1 MEVDSLISGNK
12 TLDNKSYLSLNYV
25 YRKVIIKESFENSKK
40 ELRSLNYEKIAK
52 YYMKHM
58 NLKLLLES
66 IFKLK
71 KSLNKNN
78 PLLKYIK
85 DVQPYNLISIN
96 IDITSNEPLLKEY
109 YKNKKANKIKINSS
123 KKEKIIN
130 FVGKK
135 RNFYYGRMCN
145 IDYKRIIHNRK
156 EKIILIQ
163 KHIRGFL
170 SKKIIDEEVNKIIAK
185 RIINKILIIQRAV
198 KNFLT
203 RKKSLDKLIVN
214 VIHKE
219 RIIKSNKIT
228 DILSLYHYRNLYK
241 KNLII
246 KKILK
251 VRNDSVLLIQN
262 KFRLLIFTKK
272 VKEIIN
278 KEKKSYVLT
287 YPYKAENVQIKIYM
301 NMSYKLYNY
310 FICPIRKYFILYIDK
325 GSIDSGEYL
334 CHMIVNN
341 NIILDKRYK
350 YIVDKNNI
358 LYNLIYIGQP
368 PLLPIKVNL
377 KSDKKDKDK
386 VKKKYNNNDIIDDND
401 FYFYCYNDNSN
412 STNSYSTKSNHE
424 KKKNKLF
431 TKTSKKANYLK
442 ENINEIKINKF
453 LNQNEKE
460 DKNEKTSIYNSLS
473 KLNNFMNINTEFIS
487 PKKICVRH
495 YDFEKYFK
503 EMVSKKG
510 KETEEN
516 ENNISFESLTSK
528 KDGSSQSQQI
538 KYGDILDELSPSL
551 SSSISNF
558 SVNNIDSYSKR
569 THRTKFY
576 SNFSEKFPINKS
588 KINNPS
594 NSYSNSNNITVNT
607 TFSNRNL
614 IKQNIVNINLY

>member
-1 MEVDSLISGNK
+1 MF
-12 TLDNKSYLSLNYV
+12 
-25 YRKVIIKESFENSKK
+25 IK
-40 ELRSLNYEKIAK
+40 R
-52 YYMKHM
+52 
-58 NLKLLLES
+58 
-66 IFKLK
+66 
-71 KSLNKNN
+71 
-78 PLLKYIK
+78 
-85 DVQPYNLISIN
+85 
-96 IDITSNEPLLKEY
+96 
-109 YKNKKANKIKINSS
+109 
-123 KKEKIIN
+123 
-130 FVGKK
+130 
-135 RNFYYGRMCN
+135 
-145 IDYKRIIHNRK
+145 
-156 EKIILIQ
+156 
-163 KHIRGFL
+163 
-170 SKKIIDEEVNKIIAK
+170 
-185 RIINKILIIQRAV
+185 
-198 KNFLT
+198 
-203 RKKSLDKLIVN
+203 
-214 VIHKE
+214 
-219 RIIKSNKIT
+219 
-228 DILSLYHYRNLYK
+228 
-241 KNLII
+241 
-246 KKILK
+246 
-251 VRNDSVLLIQN
+251 
-262 KFRLLIFTKK
+262 
-272 VKEIIN
+272 VKEIIK

-287 YPYKAENVQIKIYM
+287 YPFKAESVQIKIFM
-301 NMSYKLYNY
+301 NISYKLFNY
-310 FICPIRKYFILYIDK
+310 SFCPIRKYFVLYIDK
-325 GSIDSGEYL
+325 SKINPGEYL
-334 CHMIVNN
+334 CQMIVDNHLK
-341 NIILDKRYK
+341 LDNRYK
-350 YIVDKNNI
+350 YMLDNKNNF
-358 LYNLIYIGQP
+358 YNLIYIDQP
-368 PLLPIKVNL
+368 VSKGKTRSPLKHDLQNNI
-377 KSDKKDKDK
+377 SEKDRN
-386 VKKKYNNNDIIDDND
+386 KKKAKNNFKNKSIIEDEDDI
-401 FYFYCYNDNSN
+401 YYYCYNDNSN

-538 KYGDILDELSPSL
+538 KYEDILDELSPSL

-588 KINNPS
+588 KINSPS

>member
-12 TLDNKSYLSLNYV
+12 TLDNKSYLSLNYI
-25 YRKVIIKESFENSKK
+25 YRKVIIKENFENSKK

-52 YYMKHM
+52 YYMKNM

-109 YKNKKANKIKINSS
+109 YKNKNANRINVNSS

-135 RNFYYGRMCN
+135 KNFYFGRMCN
-145 IDYKRIIHNRK
+145 IDYKRVIHNRN

-198 KNFLT
+198 KYFLT
-203 RKKSLDKLIVN
+203 RKKSLDKFIVN
-214 VIHKE
+214 IIHKE
-219 RIIKSNKIT
+219 RITKSNKIT
-228 DILSLYHYRNLYK
+228 DIFSLYHYRNLYK

-272 VKEIIN
+272 VKEIIK

-287 YPYKAENVQIKIYM
+287 YPYKAETVQIKIYM
-301 NMSYKLYNY
+301 NMSYRLYNY
-310 FICPIRKYFILYIDK
+310 FICPVRKYFVLYIDK
-325 GSIDSGEYL
+325 GSIDAGEYL
-334 CHMIVNN
+334 CHMIVNDN
-341 NIILDKRYK
+341 VILDKRYK

-358 LYNLIYIGQP
+358 LYNLIYFGQQ

-377 KSDKKDKDK
+377 KNDKKDKDK
-386 VKKKYNNNDIIDDND
+386 DKKKKKHKNNDIIDEND
-401 FYFYCYNDNSN
+401 FYFYCYNDNSH
-412 STNSYSTKSNHE
+412 STNSLSTKSDHD
-424 KKKNKLF
+424 KNRI
-431 TKTSKKANYLK
+431 K
-442 ENINEIKINKF
+442 EENNLYKISNQNKF
-453 LNQNEKE
+453 LKQNKKKGI
-460 DKNEKTSIYNSLS
+460 DKNKGIIPDFLS
-473 KLNNFMNINTEFIS
+473 ENKFIDINTGNIS
-487 PKKICVRH
+487 KKKICVKQR
-495 YDFEKYFK
+495 DFESYFRDLISKFK
-503 EMVSKKG
+503 EPKPKQSISSYDYKSS
-510 KETEEN
+510 EREEEDI
-516 ENNISFESLTSK
+516 ENQK
-528 KDGSSQSQQI
+528 M
-538 KYGDILDELSPSL
+538 KYSNILDELS
-551 SSSISNF
+551 SSISSTKSNF
-558 SVNNIDSYSKR
+558 SMKKLNSYSKK
-569 THRTKFY
+569 THRAKFS
-576 SNFSEKFPINKS
+576 SNLSARLSSKKILFSSPYNSNTLTINTDSSFRNKIFKIKKS
-588 KINNPS
+588 K
-594 NSYSNSNNITVNT
+594 
-607 TFSNRNL
+607 
-614 IKQNIVNINLY
+614 

>member
-12 TLDNKSYLSLNYV
+12 TLDNKSYLSLNYI
-25 YRKVIIKESFENSKK
+25 YRKVIIKENFENSKK
-40 ELRSLNYEKIAK
+40 ELRSLNYEKIAQ
-52 YYMKHM
+52 YYMKNM

-109 YKNKKANKIKINSS
+109 YKNKNANKINVNSS

-135 RNFYYGRMCN
+135 KNFYFGRMCN
-145 IDYKRIIHNRK
+145 IDYKRVIHNRN

-198 KNFLT
+198 KDFLT
-203 RKKSLDKLIVN
+203 RKKSLDKFIVN
-214 VIHKE
+214 IIHKE
-219 RIIKSNKIT
+219 RITKSNKIT
-228 DILSLYHYRNLYK
+228 DIFSLYHYRNLYK

-272 VKEIIN
+272 VKEIIK

-287 YPYKAENVQIKIYM
+287 YPYKAETVQIKIYM
-301 NMSYKLYNY
+301 NRSYRLYNY
-310 FICPIRKYFILYIDK
+310 FICPVRKYFVLYIDK
-325 GSIDSGEYL
+325 GSIDAGEYL
-334 CHMIVNN
+334 CHMIVNDN
-341 NIILDKRYK
+341 VILDKRYK

-358 LYNLIYIGQP
+358 LYNLIYFGQQ

-377 KSDKKDKDK
+377 KNDKKDKDK
-386 VKKKYNNNDIIDDND
+386 DKKKKKHKNNDIIDEND
-401 FYFYCYNDNSN
+401 FYFYCYNDNSH
-412 STNSYSTKSNHE
+412 STNSLSTKSDHD
-424 KKKNKLF
+424 KNRI
-431 TKTSKKANYLK
+431 K
-442 ENINEIKINKF
+442 EENNLYKISNQNKF
-453 LNQNEKE
+453 LKQNKKKGI
-460 DKNEKTSIYNSLS
+460 DKNKGIIPDFLS
-473 KLNNFMNINTEFIS
+473 ENKFIDINTGNIS
-487 PKKICVRH
+487 KKKICVKQR
-495 YDFEKYFK
+495 DFESYFRDLISKFK
-503 EMVSKKG
+503 EPKPKQSISSYDYKSS
-510 KETEEN
+510 EREEEDI
-516 ENNISFESLTSK
+516 ENQK
-528 KDGSSQSQQI
+528 I
-538 KYGDILDELSPSL
+538 KYSNILDELS
-551 SSSISNF
+551 SSISSTKSNF
-558 SVNNIDSYSKR
+558 SMKKLNSYSKK
-569 THRTKFY
+569 THRAKFS
-576 SNFSEKFPINKS
+576 SNLSARLSSKKILFSSPYNSNTLTINTDSSFRNKIFKIKKS
-588 KINNPS
+588 K
-594 NSYSNSNNITVNT
+594 
-607 TFSNRNL
+607 
-614 IKQNIVNINLY
+614 

>member
-12 TLDNKSYLSLNYV
+12 TLDNKSYLSLNYI
-25 YRKVIIKESFENSKK
+25 YRKVIIKENFENSKK

-52 YYMKHM
+52 YYMKNM

-109 YKNKKANKIKINSS
+109 YKNKNANRINVNSS
-123 KKEKIIN
+123 KREKIIN

-135 RNFYYGRMCN
+135 KNFYFGRMCN
-145 IDYKRIIHNRK
+145 IDYKRVIHNRN

-198 KNFLT
+198 KYFLT
-203 RKKSLDKLIVN
+203 RKKSLDKFIVN
-214 VIHKE
+214 IIHKE
-219 RIIKSNKIT
+219 RITKSNKIT
-228 DILSLYHYRNLYK
+228 DIFSLYHYRNLYK

-272 VKEIIN
+272 VKEIIK

-287 YPYKAENVQIKIYM
+287 YPYKAETVQIKIYM
-301 NMSYKLYNY
+301 NMSYRLYNY
-310 FICPIRKYFILYIDK
+310 FICPVRKYFVLYIDK
-325 GSIDSGEYL
+325 GSIDAGEYL
-334 CHMIVNN
+334 CHMIVNDN
-341 NIILDKRYK
+341 VILDKRYK

-358 LYNLIYIGQP
+358 LYNLIYFGQQ

-377 KSDKKDKDK
+377 KNDKKDKDK
-386 VKKKYNNNDIIDDND
+386 DKKKKKHKNNDIIDEND
-401 FYFYCYNDNSN
+401 FYFYCYNDNSH
-412 STNSYSTKSNHE
+412 STNSLSTKSDHD
-424 KKKNKLF
+424 KNRI
-431 TKTSKKANYLK
+431 K
-442 ENINEIKINKF
+442 EENNLYKISNQNKF
-453 LNQNEKE
+453 LKQNKKKGI
-460 DKNEKTSIYNSLS
+460 DKNKGIIPDFLS
-473 KLNNFMNINTEFIS
+473 ENKFIDINTGNIS
-487 PKKICVRH
+487 KKKICVKQR
-495 YDFEKYFK
+495 DFESYFRDLISKFK
-503 EMVSKKG
+503 EPKPKQSISSYDYKSS
-510 KETEEN
+510 EREEEDI
-516 ENNISFESLTSK
+516 ENQK
-528 KDGSSQSQQI
+528 M
-538 KYGDILDELSPSL
+538 KYSNILDELS
-551 SSSISNF
+551 SSISSTKSNF
-558 SVNNIDSYSKR
+558 SMKKLNSYSKK
-569 THRTKFY
+569 THRAKFS
-576 SNFSEKFPINKS
+576 SNLSARLSSKKILFSSPYNSNTLTINTDSSFRNKIFKIKKS
-588 KINNPS
+588 K
-594 NSYSNSNNITVNT
+594 
-607 TFSNRNL
+607 
-614 IKQNIVNINLY
+614 

>member
-228 DILSLYHYRNLYK
+228 DIFSLYHYRNLYK

-401 FYFYCYNDNSN
+401 FYFYCYNDNSH
-412 STNSYSTKSNHE
+412 STNSLSTKSDHDKNRIKE
-424 KKKNKLF
+424 ENNLYKISNQNLQNINKYLKQNKKAKIVKNKG
-431 TKTSKKANYLK
+431 KIPVPPS
-442 ENINEIKINKF
+442 ENK
-453 LNQNEKE
+453 
-460 DKNEKTSIYNSLS
+460 YNNLID
-473 KLNNFMNINTEFIS
+473 INTGNFNKNKIYVKQRNFESYFRDLIS
-487 PKKICVRH
+487 KFKEPKSKQSISSYDNKISQREEDLENKKI
-495 YDFEKYFK
+495 KY
-503 EMVSKKG
+503 S
-510 KETEEN
+510 N
-516 ENNISFESLTSK
+516 
-528 KDGSSQSQQI
+528 
-538 KYGDILDELSPSL
+538 ILDELS
-551 SSSISNF
+551 SSIS
-558 SVNNIDSYSKR
+558 STKSNISMKKLNSYSKK
-569 THRTKFY
+569 THRAKFN
-576 SNFSEKFPINKS
+576 SNLSVRLSSKKNSPKS
-588 KINNPS
+588 KN
-594 NSYSNSNNITVNT
+594 NSNTLTINAKHN
-607 TFSNRNL
+607 FRNKIFK
-614 IKQNIVNINLY
+614 IK